1 MNRSQFSSVTRS
13 LLVSRLARYLAI
25 TVYGTVLAVCLA
37 TIVYRYNHT
46 VQVHFTEKQQ
56 DVGELFRAAVD
67 DRRFPVIPEL
77 IEIGE
82 HLVRIGLAEGGVYVD
97 AIGQDQ
103 GRFGQLP
110 DLTWRDA
117 VLTQVSERTSHDR
130 QHLDIYL
137 RPDETEIQ
145 YGVILRVD
153 ARPVWRAVWSDM
165 RHELA
170 ISLVIGLLCAVA
182 ISAAVMLMVLRPLR
196 KMTASAL
203 AAANDPGM
211 AHRMLTGIR
220 QNDELGSLSGAVDE
234 LLLIVSNLFNE
245 ELANAIGVINGLPE
259 ATLIYRAEGELEHAN
274 EAALALFGFDDRED
288 FAAIE
293 GHFLRLDE
301 TPLSVRDAVSEGLNL
316 TEAEVSIGGQWIS
329 AHVGGG
335 AVRRL
340 DGSVKRYFIT
350 ISDLSPIA
358 AQMEKLSEDKEKSD
372 RAYKDQLLRAEE
384 LRQMLEA
391 CRILME
397 LSGDGKRPAYR
408 TRSIMPDRAVAKWQE
423 QAVASGQMAPDNVRH
438 GFLPPLTSD
447 DLSVERIFKSALN
460 IVRGRSNRTM
470 PKIAITAKPASDKLC
485 IFTIAEIE
493 AFTVRPRTRTSERE
507 MDTSLYLAILA
518 KLLSR
523 LSGKVTSAGGHANEN
538 LVSFVVPIDR
548 GAMAIIRGTGKRP
561 KSDTGLAEAGD
572 NENLDLSAASS
583 EVS

>member
-37 TIVYRYNHT
+37 TIAYRYNHT
-46 VQVHFTEKQQ
+46 VQVHFTEKQR

-97 AIGQDQ
+97 AIGQDR

-316 TEAEVSIGGQWIS
+316 TEAEVSIGGQWIP

-340 DGSVKRYFIT
+340 DGSVKRYFIMYH
-350 ISDLSPIA
+350 SY
-358 AQMEKLSEDKEKSD
+358 KLI
-372 RAYKDQLLRAEE
+372 Y
-384 LRQMLEA
+384 
-391 CRILME
+391 
-397 LSGDGKRPAYR
+397 
-408 TRSIMPDRAVAKWQE
+408 
-423 QAVASGQMAPDNVRH
+423 H
-438 GFLPPLTSD
+438 G
-447 DLSVERIFKSALN
+447 V
-460 IVRGRSNRTM
+460 
-470 PKIAITAKPASDKLC
+470 
-485 IFTIAEIE
+485 
-493 AFTVRPRTRTSERE
+493 
-507 MDTSLYLAILA
+507 
-518 KLLSR
+518 
-523 LSGKVTSAGGHANEN
+523 
-538 LVSFVVPIDR
+538 
-548 GAMAIIRGTGKRP
+548 
-561 KSDTGLAEAGD
+561 
-572 NENLDLSAASS
+572 
-583 EVS
+583 